1 MAGKKLTDPVSAA
14 LEFHTHIE
22 LPLGLSDR
30 TVLDRQPA
38 VRSDHLALAFAGE
51 PQSLH
56 RS

>member
-1 MAGKKLTDPVSAA
+1 MAGKKLTDPVRP
-14 LEFHTHIE
+14 LWNFTTHIE

-30 TVLDRQPA
+30 TALDHQPA